1 MQQLIYRIINPVV
14 HGMIKVGITP
24 NIITT
29 TGLVLNIA
37 AAVVFV
43 YAAVTD
49 WNTALTYA
57 GWAGGLVL
65 LLVLLRPVTGLL
77 SQLPRLDLPD
87 WRAET
92 AQREAELRQDQE
104 TALEGFIEGELQ
116 SYIWDKEQSLGLAYP
131 VSVSTRPGAGGGSVP
146 DRVSIDGPFHQ
157 ELSDWL
163 TTELG
168 LGPESQIWREE

>member
-1 MQQLIYRIINPVV
+1 MMDSLRQW
-14 HGMIKVGITP
+14 
-24 NIITT
+24 
-29 TGLVLNIA
+29 LVSLTA
-37 AAVVFV
+37 AAIFLG
-43 YAAVTD
+43 AAESLVSQGGVRRV
-49 WNTALTYA
+49 LRL
-57 GWAGGLVL
+57 AGGLVL

-92 AQREAELRQDQE
+92 EQREEELRRDQE
-104 TALEGFIEGELQ
+104 AEWEGFIEGELR

-146 DRVSIDGPFHQ
+146 DRVSIGGPFHQ

-163 TTELG
+163 TEELG
-168 LGPESQIWREE
+168 LGPESQIWQEE

>member
-1 MQQLIYRIINPVV
+1 MDSLRQW
-14 HGMIKVGITP
+14 
-24 NIITT
+24 
-29 TGLVLNIA
+29 LVSLTA
-37 AAVVFV
+37 AAIFLR
-43 YAAVTD
+43 AAESLVSQGGVRRV
-49 WNTALTYA
+49 LRL
-57 GWAGGLVL
+57 AGGLVL
-65 LLVLLRPVTGLL
+65 LMILLRPVTGIVSRLP
-77 SQLPRLDLPD
+77 QLNFPD

-92 AQREAELRQDQE
+92 EQWEEELRQSQE
-104 TALEGFIEGELQ
+104 AELEGFIEGELQ

-168 LGPESQIWREE
+168 LGPESQIWQEE

>member
-1 MQQLIYRIINPVV
+1 MDSLRQW
-14 HGMIKVGITP
+14 
-24 NIITT
+24 
-29 TGLVLNIA
+29 LVSLTA
-37 AAVVFV
+37 AAIFLG
-43 YAAVTD
+43 AAESLVSQGGVRRV
-49 WNTALTYA
+49 LRL
-57 GWAGGLVL
+57 AGGLVL
-65 LLVLLRPVTGLL
+65 LVVLLRPITGLVDRLPSL
-77 SQLPRLDLPD
+77 SLSD
-87 WRAET
+87 WRTET
-92 AQREAELRQDQE
+92 DQREAELRQNQE
-104 TALEGFIEGELQ
+104 AEWEGFIEDTLR